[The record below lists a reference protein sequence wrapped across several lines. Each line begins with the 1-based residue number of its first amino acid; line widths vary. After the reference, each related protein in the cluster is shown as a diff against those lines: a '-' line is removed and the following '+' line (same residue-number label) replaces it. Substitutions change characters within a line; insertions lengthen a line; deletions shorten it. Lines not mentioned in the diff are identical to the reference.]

1 MHYVRSAHKKNSNR
15 LEDLEGPGRAQRW
28 PFNNWLVVY
37 GGLWRFTVV
46 LETVDLL
53 FLSFEDWEFCLMIFG
68 LEATGQTRP

>member
-1 MHYVRSAHKKNSNR
+1 MILKTGYRSFCGCFMSS
-15 LEDLEGPGRAQRW
+15 LEAA
-28 PFNNWLVVY
+28 FFWLVVY

-53 FLSFEDWEFCLMIFG
+53 FLFFEDWEFCLTIFG